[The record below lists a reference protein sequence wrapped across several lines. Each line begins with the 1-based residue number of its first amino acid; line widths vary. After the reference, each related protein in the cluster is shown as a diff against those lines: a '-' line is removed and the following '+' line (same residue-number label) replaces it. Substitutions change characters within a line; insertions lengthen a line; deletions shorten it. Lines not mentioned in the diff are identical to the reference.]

1 MKSNPGLKIIALL
14 VALFIWLQTTLMT
27 QHESRTGL
35 NLKLV
40 NSTGEDSLHLPPRNI
55 TCTVEGRGLDILRLK
70 LAKAHIQ
77 MEAADFWAGNALAY
91 QVVNMPANLNV
102 KVLGVIPP
110 SLAEQVKA
118 QSPAQAREEPVSSRT
133 KPPGGPGGA
142 EPRPDPGEQLQ
153 TSILSD
159 LPIDAPGGLKL
170 FPARATLKV
179 RGPAVLLDRL
189 PAGVRVFIST
199 QPDARGLYSLDAEL
213 PEGTTLQ
220 DITPKQVRAE
230 R

>member
-1 MKSNPGLKIIALL
+1 MRNNLGLKIIALL
-14 VALFIWLQTTLMT
+14 MALFIWLQMTLVT

-40 NSTGEDSLHLPPRNI
+40 NPTGADSLRLPPSHIN
-55 TCTVEGRGLDILRLK
+55 CTVEGRGLDILRLK

-91 QVVNMPANLNV
+91 QVVNMPENLNV

-110 SLAEQVKA
+110 SLAEQAKA
-118 QSPAQAREEPVSSRT
+118 QSAVQAKEEPASSRT
-133 KPPGGPGGA
+133 KPPGGPGGE

-153 TSILSD
+153 TRILSD
-159 LPIDAPGGLKL
+159 LPIEAPSGLKL

-179 RGPAVLLDRL
+179 RGPAALLNRL

-199 QPDARGLYSLDAEL
+199 QPDARGLYNLDAEV
-213 PEGTTLQ
+213 PGGTTLQ
-220 DITPKQVRAE
+220 DFTPRHVRAS

>member
-1 MKSNPGLKIIALL
+1 MRNNLGLKIIALL
-14 VALFIWLQTTLMT
+14 MALFIWLQMTLVT

-40 NSTGEDSLHLPPRNI
+40 NPTGADSLRLPPSHIN
-55 TCTVEGRGLDILRLK
+55 CTVEGRGLDILRLK

-77 MEAADFWAGNALAY
+77 MEAADFWAGNAMAY
-91 QVVNMPANLNV
+91 QVVNMPENLNV

-110 SLAEQVKA
+110 SLAEQAKA
-118 QSPAQAREEPVSSRT
+118 QSPVQAKEEPASSRA
-133 KPPGGPGGA
+133 KQPGG
-142 EPRPDPGEQLQ
+142 PGEQLQ
-153 TSILSD
+153 TRILSD
-159 LPIDAPGGLKL
+159 LPIEAPSGLKL

-179 RGPAVLLDRL
+179 RGPAALLDRL

-199 QPDARGLYSLDAEL
+199 QPDARGLYNLDAEL
-213 PEGTTLQ
+213 PGGTTLQ
-220 DITPKQVRAE
+220 DITPKHVRAS